1 MIHIEKNKTGN
12 ISKNRIAFLFVCVM
26 LVLVFLV
33 FRLAWVQVIN
43 ADEYRDMAVRQQ
55 KGDVPIEA
63 KRGTIYDRNGKP
75 LAASVMSYNVWV
87 RPQIVKREYK
97 GAKLD
102 DLSEKIASITG
113 DDKEDILDVLNS
125 KKSLLN
131 MSKYLEKSQLDK
143 LKELQ
148 IPSMQVAE
156 ASRRSYPMGE
166 FASHLLGSVNT
177 DNQGRSGLELEYD
190 KYLSGVAGRWI
201 RSGDVHGDPLTFGSE
216 SYFEA
221 EDGLNVV
228 TTIDEVLQHY
238 LETSI
243 NNGYKKYTPESVQAV
258 VMDPKTGD
266 VLAMATAPGFDPNKP
281 SLPLDPE
288 EKKKFNKMSDT
299 ERADYLS
306 RLWTNPVVSSLYEPG
321 STFKT
326 ITISAA
332 LEEGLSTPDEHFY
345 CGGSVNVAD
354 RTIHCYNKTAHG
366 DETLEEALANS
377 CNIVMVALEQRL
389 GGERFYK
396 YLDLFGMTEKTGI
409 DLPGEAYPLVPALES
424 VSEVTRSNL
433 AFGQG
438 MAVTP
443 IEMCQAISAI
453 GNEGILLKP
462 RVVKE
467 LTDKNG
473 KVVKKFPVEVKKKAI
488 SKSTAQETIA
498 AMELMAQK
506 NGRTVVIPGVRIA
519 AKTGTAQ
526 KPINGVYSDKIYGS
540 MVCLAPAEDP
550 KLAIIIMVDA
560 PAPGLFGV
568 TTAGPMIKEFFE
580 KAFPY
585 MGIEPKLTDEEKEK
599 LSKTQK
605 TVPSV
610 SGKTIKEAKE
620 ILQNE
625 GLNYNI
631 VEDPGDDSVTVKT
644 QHPMPGNK
652 INNTESV
659 YLYIN

>member
-1 MIHIEKNKTGN
+1 MIHVERNKTGN

-26 LVLVFLV
+26 LALVFLV

-43 ADEYRDMAVRQQ
+43 ADEYRDRAVRQQ

-63 KRGTIYDRNGKP
+63 KRGTIYDRSGKP

-87 RPQIVKREYK
+87 RPQIVKNEYK

-113 DDKEDILDVLNS
+113 DDKNDILGVLNS
-125 KKSLLN
+125 DTPLLK
-131 MSKYLEKSQLDK
+131 MSQYLEKSQLDK

-156 ASRRSYPMGE
+156 ASRRSYPMGD
-166 FASHLLGSVNT
+166 FASHLLGSVNSE
-177 DNQGRSGLELEYD
+177 NQGRSGLELEYD

-243 NNGYKKYTPESVQAV
+243 KNGFKKYKPENIQAV

-266 VLAMATAPGFDPNKP
+266 VLAMATVPGFDPNKP
-281 SLPLDPE
+281 SVPVNPE
-288 EKKKFNKMSDT
+288 DKKAFSKMSDS

-321 STFKT
+321 STLKT

-332 LEEGLSTPDEHFY
+332 LEEGLTTPDEHFY
-345 CGGSVNVAD
+345 CNASVKVGD
-354 RTIHCYNKTAHG
+354 RTISCYNKTAHG
-366 DETLEEALANS
+366 NETLQEALANS
-377 CNIVMVALEQRL
+377 CNVVMVALGQRL
-389 GGERFYK
+389 GGERLYK
-396 YLDLFGMTEKTGI
+396 YLNLFGLTEKTGI

-424 VSEVTRSNL
+424 VSEVTRANI

-438 MAVTP
+438 LAVTP
-443 IEMCQAISAI
+443 IEMCQAVSAI

-473 KVVKKFPVEVKKKAI
+473 KVVKKFPVEVKKKVL
-488 SKSTAQETIA
+488 SKSTAQETLA
-498 AMELMAQK
+498 AMELMAQR

-519 AKTGTAQ
+519 AKTGSAE

-540 MVCLAPAEDP
+540 MVCLAPVEDP
-550 KLAIIIMVDA
+550 KLAIIIMVDS

-585 MGIEPKLTDEEKEK
+585 MGIEPNLTDEERDK
-599 LSKTQK
+599 LNKTQK
-605 TVPSV
+605 SVPAV

-620 ILQNE
+620 ILQNA
-625 GLNYNI
+625 GIDYNI
-631 VEDPGDDSVTVKT
+631 VNDPGDDSVTVKS
-644 QHPMPGNK
+644 QHPLPGNK

-659 YLYIN
+659 YLYID